1 MFGKSSKHFFRVL
14 ITTVLIIFGSM
25 LLGHIVVNEIIR
37 DAYEKEFA
45 NIAAFSMFIVSFLVA
60 MIAWQG
66 WGVLR
71 ILFWVIGL
79 LLTFGHSMMDPPTQG
94 EMPPHSWRMITYAA
108 ITCASYGLLIGLL
121 NKDVATWITAFDFL
135 VAGGCWGVLLT
146 ILARFG
152 LLPFVDRH
160 EMSV

>member
-1 MFGKSSKHFFRVL
+1 MFGKSSKHFFKVL

-25 LLGHIVVNEIIR
+25 LLGDIVVHEIVK
-37 DAYEKEFA
+37 DAYQKEFT

-66 WGVLR
+66 LGVLR
-71 ILFWVIGL
+71 ILFWVLGL
-79 LLTFGHSMMDPPTQG
+79 LLTFGHSQMDPPTQI

-108 ITCASYGLLIGLL
+108 LTCAIYGLLIGFF
-121 NKDVATWITAFDFL
+121 NEDVKIWLTAFDFMI
-135 VAGGCWGVLLT
+135 AGGCWGVFLV

-152 LLPFVDRH
+152 LLPFVDRQ
-160 EMSV
+160 EMMN